1 MCATWRQATWR
12 SSSAA
17 AAARATTSARA
28 RDARSRKWLPSC
40 ARTPGWRCGSRA
52 TRRSGARSTSR
63 AWSGA
68 TPGPRVTRAGSR
80 TSRGPTRSPPSSRT
94 GARAWRP
101 GGNEPVRACLPLKGC
116 AGMLF
121 RWTMEF
127 QHRTLEQL
135 LLEQGRI
142 GPDDL
147 RKVKRLQQER
157 GERLERL
164 LLDLGFISE
173 EDLLPLL
180 ATYLGVET
188 VPRREF
194 PAVPVPLGNLNVKFL
209 KHAKVMPLA
218 QTNGAMCVAMA
229 DPADYYTIQAL
240 QIATGFAVEP
250 RLARERDILEG
261 LDAAY
266 GNGGGGE
273 AGATSESADA
283 DIEYLSD
290 DEEDVNHLRD
300 LASEAPVIRLVN
312 LLINRAVEQRS
323 SDIHIE
329 PFENELKVRYRID
342 GVLHDVETP
351 ARRLQAA
358 IVSRIKIMAKLNI
371 AERRLPQDG
380 RIKLRLMG
388 KEVDLRVS
396 TLPTLYGES
405 VVLRILDRSSI
416 VVNLDALGFPEDT
429 LGQFNRLITK
439 PYGMILVTGPT
450 GSGKTTTL
458 YGALDK
464 INSPDKKII
473 TIEDPVE
480 YQLFGVNQIH
490 VKSQIGLTFANGL
503 RSIVRQ
509 DPDVIM
515 VGEIRDFETAEIAIQ
530 AALTGHLVFSTLHTN
545 DAAGAVSRLLEMG
558 VEDYL
563 LASSLLGVLAQ
574 RLVRKACEKCRRP
587 AEITPAVQ
595 RELGGDGAPVQVY
608 EGTGCEDCAHTG
620 YRGRSGIFEL
630 LQVNEVIRPLILKRS
645 SADIIKDAGV
655 QQGMRT
661 LREDGWL
668 KVRN

>member
-1 MCATWRQATWR
+1 
-12 SSSAA
+12 
-17 AAARATTSARA
+17 
-28 RDARSRKWLPSC
+28 
-40 ARTPGWRCGSRA
+40 
-52 TRRSGARSTSR
+52 
-63 AWSGA
+63 
-68 TPGPRVTRAGSR
+68 
-80 TSRGPTRSPPSSRT
+80 
-94 GARAWRP
+94 
-101 GGNEPVRACLPLKGC
+101 
-116 AGMLF
+116 MLEDQP
-121 RWTMEF
+121 MEL
-127 QHRTLEQL
+127 QHRTLEQM

-142 GPDDL
+142 SAEDL
-147 RKVKRLQQER
+147 RRVKRLQQER

-180 ATYLGVET
+180 AAYLGVEP
-188 VPRREF
+188 VQRRDF
-194 PAVPVPLGNLNVKFL
+194 PATPVPLGPLTYKYL
-209 KHAKVMPLA
+209 RHAKVMPLS
-218 QTNGAMCVAMA
+218 QQNGALMVAMA
-229 DPADYYTIQAL
+229 DPADYYTIQGL
-240 QIATGFAVEP
+240 RLATGLEILP
-250 RLARERDILEG
+250 RLARERDVIEA
-261 LDAAY
+261 LDASY
-266 GNGGGGE
+266 GGNGNGGGEGAEAGE
-273 AGATSESADA
+273 AEL
-283 DIEYLSD
+283 EFLSD

-312 LLINRAVEQRS
+312 MLINRAVEQRS

-351 ARRLQAA
+351 QRRLQAA

-388 KEVDLRVS
+388 REIDLRVS

-416 VVNLDALGFPEDT
+416 VVSLDTLGFAEDT
-429 LGQFNRLITK
+429 LEGFSRLITK
-439 PYGMILVTGPT
+439 PYGMVLVTGPT

-490 VKSQIGLTFANGL
+490 VKPQIGLTFANGL

-515 VGEIRDFETAEIAIQ
+515 VGEIRDAETAEIAIQ

-574 RLVRKACEKCRRP
+574 RLVRRVCGKCRRP
-587 AEITPAVQ
+587 VTLTPGVAHEV
-595 RELGGDGAPVQVY
+595 GSTGDVF
-608 EGTGCEDCAHTG
+608 EGSGCEECSRTG
-620 YRGRSGIFEL
+620 YRGRAGIYEL
-630 LQVNEVIRPLILKRS
+630 LVMSDAVRQLILKRS
-645 SADIIKDAGV
+645 SADVIRDAAVGD
-655 QQGMRT
+655 GMRT
-661 LREDGWL
+661 LREDGWRQ
-668 KVRN
+668 VRTGLTTVAEVVRVTQEEV

>member
-1 MCATWRQATWR
+1 
-12 SSSAA
+12 
-17 AAARATTSARA
+17 
-28 RDARSRKWLPSC
+28 
-40 ARTPGWRCGSRA
+40 
-52 TRRSGARSTSR
+52 
-63 AWSGA
+63 
-68 TPGPRVTRAGSR
+68 
-80 TSRGPTRSPPSSRT
+80 
-94 GARAWRP
+94 
-101 GGNEPVRACLPLKGC
+101 
-116 AGMLF
+116 
-121 RWTMEF
+121 MEEF
-127 QHRTLEQL
+127 PHRTLEQL
-135 LLEQGRI
+135 LIEQGRI
-142 GPDDL
+142 TQDDL

-180 ATYLGVET
+180 SAYLGVET
-188 VPRREF
+188 IHRRDF
-194 PAVPVPLGNLNVKFL
+194 PTAPVPLGNLNLKFL
-209 KHAKVMPLA
+209 KHAKVLPLA
-218 QTNGAMCVAMA
+218 QTNGGLTVAMS
-229 DPADYYTIQAL
+229 DPADYYTIQGL
-240 QIATGFAVEP
+240 QLATGLQVEP
-250 RLARERDILEG
+250 RLARERDVLEA
-261 LDAAY
+261 LETIY
-266 GNGGGGE
+266 GGGNAEG
-273 AGATSESADA
+273 GAAAEPADA
-283 DIEYLSD
+283 ELEYFGD
-290 DEEDVNHLRD
+290 DEEDVDHLRD
-300 LASEAPVIRLVN
+300 LASEAPVIRFVN
-312 LLINRAVEQRS
+312 LLISRAVEQRA

-342 GVLHDVETP
+342 GVLHDVEAP

-358 IVSRIKIMAKLNI
+358 IVSRVKIMSKLNI

-388 KEVDLRVS
+388 REIDLRVS

-416 VVNLDALGFPEDT
+416 VVTLGSLGFPEDT
-429 LGQFNRLITK
+429 LAQFDRLITK

-464 INSPDKKII
+464 INSPDKKLI

-490 VKSQIGLTFANGL
+490 VKPQIGLTFANGL

-515 VGEIRDFETAEIAIQ
+515 VGEIRDAETAEIAIQ

-574 RLVRKACEKCRRP
+574 RLVRKVCSKCRRP
-587 AEITPAVQ
+587 AEVTAAVM
-595 RELGGDGAPVQVY
+595 REIGGNGAAGEVY
-608 EGTGCEDCAHTG
+608 EGEGCDDCARTG

-630 LQVNEVIRPLILKRS
+630 LLVNDVIRPLILKRS
-645 SADIIKDAGV
+645 SADMIKDAGV

-661 LREDGWL
+661 LREDGWH
-668 KVRN
+668 KVRTGVTTVAEVVRVTQEEV

>member
-1 MCATWRQATWR
+1 MEPERQ
-12 SSSAA
+12 S
-17 AAARATTSARA
+17 
-28 RDARSRKWLPSC
+28 
-40 ARTPGWRCGSRA
+40 
-52 TRRSGARSTSR
+52 
-63 AWSGA
+63 
-68 TPGPRVTRAGSR
+68 
-80 TSRGPTRSPPSSRT
+80 
-94 GARAWRP
+94 
-101 GGNEPVRACLPLKGC
+101 
-116 AGMLF
+116 
-121 RWTMEF
+121 
-127 QHRTLEQL
+127 LEQL
-135 LLEQGRI
+135 LLEQGRVSAE
-142 GPDDL
+142 DL

-173 EDLLPLL
+173 EDLQPLL
-180 ATYLGVET
+180 ARYLGVQA
-188 VPRREF
+188 VSRKEF
-194 PAVPVPLGNLNVKFL
+194 PTEPVPIGKLSL
-209 KHAKVMPLA
+209 KYLRRAKVMPLA
-218 QTNGAMCVAMA
+218 QQNGTLVVAMS
-229 DPADYYTIQAL
+229 DPVDFYAIQGL
-240 QIATGFAVEP
+240 QVATGLQVEA

-261 LDAAY
+261 LETVY
-266 GNGGGGE
+266 GGGGGNGANG
-273 AGATSESADA
+273 AGEGDA
-283 DIEYLSD
+283 EVAFVGE

-312 LLINRAVEQRS
+312 LLINRAVEGRS

-329 PFENELKVRYRID
+329 PFEQELKVRYRID

-351 ARRLQAA
+351 PRRLQAA

-380 RIKLRLMG
+380 RIKLRMSG
-388 KEVDLRVS
+388 KEIDLRVS

-416 VVNLDALGFPEDT
+416 IVNLGTLGFPEDT
-429 LGQFNRLITK
+429 RKEFDGVIQR

-480 YQLFGVNQIH
+480 YQLMGVNQIH
-490 VKSQIGLTFANGL
+490 VKPAIGLTFANGL

-515 VGEIRDFETAEIAIQ
+515 VGEIRDAETAEIAIQ

-558 VEDYL
+558 VESYL

-574 RLVRKACEKCRRP
+574 RLVRRVCRKCMQP
-587 AEITPAVQ
+587 AEMPPELWREIGGRDGDATRAVI
-595 RELGGDGAPVQVY
+595 GP
-608 EGTGCEDCAHTG
+608 GCDECAQTG
-620 YRGRSGIFEL
+620 YRGRAGIFEFL
-630 LQVNEVIRPLILKRS
+630 PVTDQIKKLILERA
-645 SADIIKDAGV
+645 SAGLVKEAAV
-655 QQGMRT
+655 KQGMRT
-661 LREDGWL
+661 LREDGWRT
-668 KVRN
+668 VREGMTTVAEVVRVTQEEV

>member
-1 MCATWRQATWR
+1 
-12 SSSAA
+12 
-17 AAARATTSARA
+17 
-28 RDARSRKWLPSC
+28 
-40 ARTPGWRCGSRA
+40 
-52 TRRSGARSTSR
+52 
-63 AWSGA
+63 
-68 TPGPRVTRAGSR
+68 
-80 TSRGPTRSPPSSRT
+80 
-94 GARAWRP
+94 
-101 GGNEPVRACLPLKGC
+101 
-116 AGMLF
+116 
-121 RWTMEF
+121 MEEF
-127 QHRTLEQL
+127 SHRTLEQL
-135 LLEQGRI
+135 LIEQGRI
-142 GPDDL
+142 TQDDL

-180 ATYLGVET
+180 STYLGVET
-188 VPRREF
+188 IHRRDF
-194 PAVPVPLGNLNVKFL
+194 PSAPLPLGNVNLKFL
-209 KHAKVMPLA
+209 KHAKVLPLA
-218 QTNGAMCVAMA
+218 QTNGTLTVAMS
-229 DPADYYTIQAL
+229 DPADYYTIQSL
-240 QIATGFAVEP
+240 QLATGLQVEP
-250 RLARERDILEG
+250 RLARERDVLEA
-261 LDAAY
+261 LETIY
-266 GNGGGGE
+266 GGGNAAG
-273 AGATSESADA
+273 GATAETADT
-283 DIEYLSD
+283 ELEVFSD

-300 LASEAPVIRLVN
+300 LASEAPVIRFVN
-312 LLINRAVEQRS
+312 LLISRAVEQRA

-342 GVLHDVETP
+342 GVLHDVEAP

-358 IVSRIKIMAKLNI
+358 IVSRVKIMSKLNI

-388 KEVDLRVS
+388 REIDLRVS

-416 VVNLDALGFPEDT
+416 VVTLGSLGFPEDT
-429 LGQFNRLITK
+429 LAQFDRLITK

-464 INSPDKKII
+464 INSPDKKLI

-490 VKSQIGLTFANGL
+490 VKPQIGLTFANGL

-515 VGEIRDFETAEIAIQ
+515 VDEIRDAETAEIAIQ

-574 RLVRKACEKCRRP
+574 RLVRKVCEKCRRS
-587 AEITPAVQ
+587 AEITPTVQ
-595 RELGGDGAPVQVY
+595 RELGGDGTPVQVY
-608 EGTGCEDCAHTG
+608 EGTGCEDCAQTG

-630 LQVNEVIRPLILKRS
+630 LQMNDVIRPLILKRS
-645 SADIIKDAGV
+645 SADMIKDAAV

-661 LREDGWL
+661 LREDGWH
-668 KVRN
+668 KVRTGVTTVAEVVRVTQEEV

>member
-1 MCATWRQATWR
+1 M
-12 SSSAA
+12 
-17 AAARATTSARA
+17 
-28 RDARSRKWLPSC
+28 D
-40 ARTPGWRCGSRA
+40 
-52 TRRSGARSTSR
+52 
-63 AWSGA
+63 
-68 TPGPRVTRAGSR
+68 
-80 TSRGPTRSPPSSRT
+80 
-94 GARAWRP
+94 
-101 GGNEPVRACLPLKGC
+101 
-116 AGMLF
+116 
-121 RWTMEF
+121 EF
-127 QHRTLEQL
+127 SHRTLEQL
-135 LLEQGRI
+135 LIEQGRI
-142 GPDDL
+142 TQDDL

-180 ATYLGVET
+180 STYLGVET
-188 VPRREF
+188 IHRRDF
-194 PAVPVPLGNLNVKFL
+194 PTAPLPLGNVNLKFL
-209 KHAKVMPLA
+209 KHAKVLPLA
-218 QTNGAMCVAMA
+218 QTNGTLTVAMS
-229 DPADYYTIQAL
+229 DPADYYTIQSL
-240 QIATGFAVEP
+240 QLATGLQVEP
-250 RLARERDILEG
+250 RLARERDVLEA
-261 LDAAY
+261 LETIY
-266 GNGGGGE
+266 GGGNAAG
-273 AGATSESADA
+273 GATAETADT
-283 DIEYLSD
+283 ELEVFSD

-300 LASEAPVIRLVN
+300 LASEAPVIRFVN
-312 LLINRAVEQRS
+312 LLISRAVEQRA

-342 GVLHDVETP
+342 GVLHDVEAP

-358 IVSRIKIMAKLNI
+358 IVSRVKIMSKLNI

-388 KEVDLRVS
+388 REIDLRVS

-416 VVNLDALGFPEDT
+416 VVTLGSLGFPEDT
-429 LGQFNRLITK
+429 LAQFDRLITK

-464 INSPDKKII
+464 INSPDKKLI

-490 VKSQIGLTFANGL
+490 VKPQIGLTFANGL

-515 VGEIRDFETAEIAIQ
+515 VGEIRDAETAEIAIQ

-574 RLVRKACEKCRRP
+574 RLVRKVCEKCRRS
-587 AEITPAVQ
+587 AEITPTVQ
-595 RELGGDGAPVQVY
+595 RELGGDGTPVQVY
-608 EGTGCEDCAHTG
+608 EGTGCEDCAQTG

-630 LQVNEVIRPLILKRS
+630 LLVNDVIRPLILKRS
-645 SADIIKDAGV
+645 SADMIKDAGV

-661 LREDGWL
+661 LREDGWH
-668 KVRN
+668 KVRTGVTTVAEVVRVTQEEV

>member
-1 MCATWRQATWR
+1 
-12 SSSAA
+12 
-17 AAARATTSARA
+17 
-28 RDARSRKWLPSC
+28 
-40 ARTPGWRCGSRA
+40 
-52 TRRSGARSTSR
+52 
-63 AWSGA
+63 
-68 TPGPRVTRAGSR
+68 
-80 TSRGPTRSPPSSRT
+80 
-94 GARAWRP
+94 
-101 GGNEPVRACLPLKGC
+101 
-116 AGMLF
+116 
-121 RWTMEF
+121 MEL

-135 LLEQGRI
+135 LVEQGRI
-142 GPDDL
+142 GADDL

-180 ATYLGVET
+180 STYLGIDAVH
-188 VPRREF
+188 RRDF
-194 PAVPVPLGNLNVKFL
+194 PSVPVPLGNVNLKFL
-209 KHAKVMPLA
+209 KHAKALPIA
-218 QTNGAMCVAMA
+218 QSNGTLVVAMS
-229 DPADYYTIQAL
+229 DPADYYTIQGLQLATGL
-240 QIATGFAVEP
+240 QIEP
-250 RLARERDILEG
+250 RLARERDVLEG
-261 LDAAY
+261 LEAAY
-266 GNGGGGE
+266 GSGGASE
-273 AGATSESADA
+273 AGAPSEPADA
-283 DIEYLSD
+283 DFEYFTD

-300 LASEAPVIRLVN
+300 LASEAPVIRFVN
-312 LLINRAVEQRS
+312 LLISRAVEQRA

-342 GVLHDVETP
+342 GVLHDVEAP

-388 KEVDLRVS
+388 REIDLRVS

-416 VVNLDALGFPEDT
+416 VVNLDSLGFPADT
-429 LGQFNRLITK
+429 LKQFDKLINK

-490 VKSQIGLTFANGL
+490 VKPQIGLTFANGL

-515 VGEIRDFETAEIAIQ
+515 VGEIRDAETAEIAIQ

-545 DAAGAVSRLLEMG
+545 DAAGAISRLLEMG

-574 RLVRKACEKCRRP
+574 RLVRRVCAKCRQP
-587 AEITPAVQ
+587 AELAVEAM
-595 RELGGDGAPVQVY
+595 REIAGPDGGEVQVW
-608 EGTGCEDCAHTG
+608 EGRGCEDCANTG
-620 YRGRSGIFEL
+620 YRGRSGIYEL
-630 LQVNEVIRPLILKRS
+630 LLMNDAVRQLVLKRS
-645 SADIIKDAGV
+645 SADVIKDAAV

-661 LREDGWL
+661 LRDDGWQ
-668 KVRN
+668 KVRAGVTTVAEVVRVTQEEV

>member
-1 MCATWRQATWR
+1 ME
-12 SSSAA
+12 
-17 AAARATTSARA
+17 
-28 RDARSRKWLPSC
+28 LP
-40 ARTPGWRCGSRA
+40 
-52 TRRSGARSTSR
+52 
-63 AWSGA
+63 
-68 TPGPRVTRAGSR
+68 
-80 TSRGPTRSPPSSRT
+80 
-94 GARAWRP
+94 
-101 GGNEPVRACLPLKGC
+101 
-116 AGMLF
+116 
-121 RWTMEF
+121 
-127 QHRTLEQL
+127 HRTLEQL
-135 LLEQGRI
+135 LVEQGRI
-142 GPDDL
+142 TQDDL

-180 ATYLGVET
+180 SAYLGVET
-188 VPRREF
+188 IHRRDF
-194 PAVPVPLGNLNVKFL
+194 PTAPVPLGNLNLKFL
-209 KHAKVMPLA
+209 KHAKVLPLA
-218 QTNGAMCVAMA
+218 QTNGGLTVAMS
-229 DPADYYTIQAL
+229 DPADYYTIQGL
-240 QIATGFAVEP
+240 QLATGLQVEP
-250 RLARERDILEG
+250 RLARERDVLEA
-261 LDAAY
+261 LETIY
-266 GNGGGGE
+266 GGGNAEG
-273 AGATSESADA
+273 GAAAEPADA
-283 DIEYLSD
+283 ELEYFGD
-290 DEEDVNHLRD
+290 DEEDVDHLRD
-300 LASEAPVIRLVN
+300 LASEAPVIRFVN
-312 LLINRAVEQRS
+312 LLISRAVEQRA

-342 GVLHDVETP
+342 GVLHDVEAP
-351 ARRLQAA
+351 QRRLQAA
-358 IVSRIKIMAKLNI
+358 IVSRVKIMSKLNI

-388 KEVDLRVS
+388 REIDLRVS

-416 VVNLDALGFPEDT
+416 VVNLGSLGFPEDT
-429 LGQFNRLITK
+429 LAQFDRLITK

-490 VKSQIGLTFANGL
+490 VKPQIGLTFANGL

-515 VGEIRDFETAEIAIQ
+515 VGEIRDAETAEIAIQ

-574 RLVRKACEKCRRP
+574 RLVRKVCSKCRRP
-587 AEITPAVQ
+587 AEVTAAVM
-595 RELGGDGAPVQVY
+595 REIGGNGAAGEVY
-608 EGTGCEDCAHTG
+608 EGEGCDDCARTG

-630 LQVNEVIRPLILKRS
+630 LLVNDVIRPLILKRS
-645 SADIIKDAGV
+645 SADVVKDAGV

-661 LREDGWL
+661 LREDGWQ
-668 KVRN
+668 KVRTGVTTVAEVVRVTQEEV

>member
-1 MCATWRQATWR
+1 
-12 SSSAA
+12 
-17 AAARATTSARA
+17 
-28 RDARSRKWLPSC
+28 
-40 ARTPGWRCGSRA
+40 
-52 TRRSGARSTSR
+52 
-63 AWSGA
+63 
-68 TPGPRVTRAGSR
+68 
-80 TSRGPTRSPPSSRT
+80 
-94 GARAWRP
+94 
-101 GGNEPVRACLPLKGC
+101 
-116 AGMLF
+116 
-121 RWTMEF
+121 MEEF
-127 QHRTLEQL
+127 PHRTLEQL
-135 LLEQGRI
+135 LIEQGRI
-142 GPDDL
+142 TQDDL

-180 ATYLGVET
+180 SAYLGVET
-188 VPRREF
+188 IHRRDF
-194 PAVPVPLGNLNVKFL
+194 PTAPLPLGSLNLKFL
-209 KHAKVMPLA
+209 KHAKVLPLA
-218 QTNGAMCVAMA
+218 QTNGTLTVAMS
-229 DPADYYTIQAL
+229 DPADYYTIQGLELATGL
-240 QIATGFAVEP
+240 QIEP
-250 RLARERDILEG
+250 RLARERDVLEA
-261 LDAAY
+261 LETIY
-266 GNGGGGE
+266 GGE
-273 AGATSESADA
+273 NAAGGASAETA
-283 DIEYLSD
+283 DTELEVFSD

-300 LASEAPVIRLVN
+300 LASEAPVIRFVN
-312 LLINRAVEQRS
+312 LLISRAVEQRA

-342 GVLHDVETP
+342 GVLHDVEAP

-358 IVSRIKIMAKLNI
+358 IVSRVKIMSKLNI

-388 KEVDLRVS
+388 REIDLRVS

-416 VVNLDALGFPEDT
+416 VVTLGSLGFPEDT
-429 LGQFNRLITK
+429 LAQFDRLIMK

-464 INSPDKKII
+464 INSPDKKLI

-490 VKSQIGLTFANGL
+490 VKPQIGLTFANGL

-515 VGEIRDFETAEIAIQ
+515 VGEIRDAETAEIAIQ

-574 RLVRKACEKCRRP
+574 RLVRKVCEKCRRS
-587 AEITPAVQ
+587 AEITPTVQ
-595 RELGGDGAPVQVY
+595 RELGGDGAAAEIY
-608 EGTGCEDCAHTG
+608 EGTGCEACAQTG

-630 LQVNEVIRPLILKRS
+630 LLVNEVIRPLILKRS
-645 SADIIKDAGV
+645 SADMLKDAGV

-661 LREDGWL
+661 LREDGWH
-668 KVRN
+668 KVRTGVTTVAEVVRVTQEEV

>member
-1 MCATWRQATWR
+1 
-12 SSSAA
+12 
-17 AAARATTSARA
+17 
-28 RDARSRKWLPSC
+28 
-40 ARTPGWRCGSRA
+40 
-52 TRRSGARSTSR
+52 
-63 AWSGA
+63 
-68 TPGPRVTRAGSR
+68 
-80 TSRGPTRSPPSSRT
+80 
-94 GARAWRP
+94 
-101 GGNEPVRACLPLKGC
+101 
-116 AGMLF
+116 
-121 RWTMEF
+121 MEL

-142 GPDDL
+142 GADDL

-180 ATYLGVET
+180 SIYLGIDAVH
-188 VPRREF
+188 RRDF
-194 PAVPVPLGNLNVKFL
+194 PSVPVPLGNVNLKFL
-209 KHAKVMPLA
+209 KHAKAFPIA
-218 QTNGAMCVAMA
+218 QSNGTLVVAMS
-229 DPADYYTIQAL
+229 DPADYYTIQGLQLATGL
-240 QIATGFAVEP
+240 QIDP
-250 RLARERDILEG
+250 RLARERDVLEG
-261 LDAAY
+261 LEAAY
-266 GNGGGGE
+266 GSGGAAE
-273 AGATSESADA
+273 AGTPGEPTEADF
-283 DIEYLSD
+283 EYFTD

-300 LASEAPVIRLVN
+300 LASEAPVIRFVN
-312 LLINRAVEQRS
+312 LLISRAVEQRA

-342 GVLHDVETP
+342 GVLHDVEAP

-388 KEVDLRVS
+388 REIDLRVS

-416 VVNLDALGFPEDT
+416 VVNLGSLGFPDDT
-429 LGQFNRLITK
+429 LKQFDRLITK

-490 VKSQIGLTFANGL
+490 VKPQIGLTFANGL

-515 VGEIRDFETAEIAIQ
+515 VGEIRDAETAEIAIQ

-574 RLVRKACEKCRRP
+574 RLVRKVCAKCRQP
-587 AEITPAVQ
+587 AELAIEAM
-595 RELGGDGAPVQVY
+595 REIAGANGGEVQVW
-608 EGTGCEDCAHTG
+608 EGCGCEDCAQTG
-620 YRGRSGIFEL
+620 YRGRSGIYEL
-630 LQVNEVIRPLILKRS
+630 LLVNDAIRQLVLKRS
-645 SADIIKDAGV
+645 SADAIRDSAV

-661 LREDGWL
+661 LREDGWQ
-668 KVRN
+668 KVRTGVTSVAEVVRVTQEEV